1 MNCRNWNLDNDYD
14 MVTEWLKGHHFNSLP
29 PKNILSNYGIIV
41 EEDNKSICAAALYM
55 DTGERKSGF
64 AYMYG
69 IFSDPK
75 ANKIKLV
82 KAMKMCLNGI
92 KKLAKTNDIDLIW
105 TTTGES
111 ALLRLYPKNGMTLV
125 ENNLSAFIVN
135 VNDKY
140 TDHRWLMSAEI
151 ENELTR

>member
-14 MVTEWLKGHHFNSLP
+14 MIGKWLKGHDFNALP
-29 PKNILSNYGIIV
+29 PKEILPKGIIV
-41 EEDNKSICAAALYM
+41 EEDNKGICAAALYM
-55 DTGERKSGF
+55 DKSGF

-69 IFSDPK
+69 IFSDPEV
-75 ANKIKLV
+75 NKIKLV
-82 KAMKMCLNGI
+82 KAMKMCLDGI
-92 KKLAKTNDIDLIW
+92 KNLAKENNMDLIW

-125 ENNLSAFIVN
+125 ENNLSAFVMNIT
-135 VNDKY
+135 DKH

-151 ENELTR
+151 ENELMG